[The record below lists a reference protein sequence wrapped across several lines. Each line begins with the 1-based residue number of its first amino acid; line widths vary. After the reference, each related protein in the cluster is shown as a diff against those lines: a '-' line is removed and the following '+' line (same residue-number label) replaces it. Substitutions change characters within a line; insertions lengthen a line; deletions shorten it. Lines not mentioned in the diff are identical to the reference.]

1 MFKSLLLVMS
11 GLPYSVF
18 GTDQFL
24 ASLMELVVDIQTH
37 GVLTAFPLEQKQS
50 PETALC
56 PFDSPVNVCNC

>member
-24 ASLMELVVDIQTH
+24 ASLMEFGCGYSDTWGSHCFSLRCKSSPQKLPSVP
-37 GVLTAFPLEQKQS
+37 LTL
-50 PETALC
+50 L
-56 PFDSPVNVCNC
+56 